1 METLT
6 DLIKSLKIKS
16 IQRGVANLSS
26 GTISIVISNINSD
39 KSIVIINSSPVIE
52 TGGTAGVY
60 LSELTDNSIKLASS
74 NGGGYLTK
82 SSNTLKISYEKRC
95 TLCLIG

>member
-26 GTISIVISNINSD
+26 GSISIVINNINSD
-39 KSIVIINSSPVIE
+39 KSIVIINSNSVIE
-52 TGGTAGVY
+52 TGKSAGVY
-60 LSELTDNSIKLASS
+60 LAELTDNSLKLASS
-74 NGGGYLTK
+74 NGGGGILPNHRILLRYLTK
-82 SSNTLKISYEKRC
+82 RGVLYV
-95 TLCLIG
+95 

>member
-26 GTISIVISNINSD
+26 GTISIVINNINSD

-52 TGGTAGVY
+52 TGKNAGVY
-60 LSELTDNSIKLASS
+60 LSELTDNSLKLASS
-74 NGGGYLTK
+74 NGGGV
-82 SSNTLKISYEKRC
+82 SYQIIEYS
-95 TLCLIG
+95 